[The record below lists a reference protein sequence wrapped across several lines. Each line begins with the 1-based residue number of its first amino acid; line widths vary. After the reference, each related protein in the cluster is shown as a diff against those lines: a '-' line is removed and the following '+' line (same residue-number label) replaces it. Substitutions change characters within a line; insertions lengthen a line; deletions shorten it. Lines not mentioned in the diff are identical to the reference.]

1 MQTLDSFELSL
12 ICRGDVEQL
21 TCARPRSSPLASA
34 ATSKRAS
41 ALSLHNG
48 RPMKLF
54 VLVLSLLLSGNAFC
68 QVRIVVPFPPGG
80 GADALARLMAQKLSE
95 IWKEPLIV
103 ENKPG
108 ASGHIGADFVAQSPD
123 RKSTR
128 LNSSHIP
135 LSRMP

>member
-80 GADALARLMAQKLSE
+80 GADALARPMAPELPE
-95 IWKEPLIV
+95 IWKGPLIV
-103 ENKPG
+103 GNKPG
-108 ASGHIGADFVAQSPD
+108 WRAHTAPAFVPPPPGD
-123 RKSTR
+123 GKT
-128 LNSSHIP
+128 L
-135 LSRMP
+135 

>member
-1 MQTLDSFELSL
+1 MQTLHSFELSL

-21 TCARPRSSPLASA
+21 TCARPRSSPRASA

-68 QVRIVVPFPPGG
+68 QVRIVVPFPPAA
-80 GADALARLMAQKLSE
+80 GAAALPRLIAPTSPAT
-95 IWKEPLIV
+95 WKDPVIV
-103 ENKPG
+103 ENK
-108 ASGHIGADFVAQSPD
+108 
-123 RKSTR
+123 
-128 LNSSHIP
+128 
-135 LSRMP
+135 